1 MDDYIAKPILPV
13 SVQQLIERWSPQ
25 RSALQRSGQAD
36 FVDTL
41 IDEAILKELAALDEP
56 ESPSV
61 LRGLLT
67 DYLNETPAALSAIKQ
82 HLHNANTDELRRRA
96 HKLAGTSASLGAK
109 GVAEVCYRIEHSV
122 ARGETSVLPGLVE
135 ELEMRF
141 TRTRVGL
148 QQRVG

>member
-1 MDDYIAKPILPV
+1 MLT
-13 SVQQLIERWSPQ
+13 VQGGTIV
-25 RSALQRSGQAD
+25 AN
-36 FVDTL
+36 
-41 IDEAILKELAALDEP
+41 KMLDEP

-61 LRGLLT
+61 VRGLIG

-82 HLHNANTDELRRRA
+82 HLHNADMEELRRRA

-122 ARGETSVLPGLVE
+122 TRGETTVLPGLVE

-141 TRTRVGL
+141 TRTRSLL
-148 QQRVG
+148 QQRIG